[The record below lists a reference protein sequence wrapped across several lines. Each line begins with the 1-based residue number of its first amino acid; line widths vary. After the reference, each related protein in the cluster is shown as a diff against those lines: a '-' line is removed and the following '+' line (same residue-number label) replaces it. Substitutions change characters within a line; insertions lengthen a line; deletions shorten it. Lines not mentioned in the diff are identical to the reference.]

1 VGICICGLGRVGR
14 IDRDRPRISHPSAVP
29 PPRRPRRRRPPLP
42 PSAAVV
48 PPLLRRPQI
57 EVLLL
62 HLSSPSPPHHPCSR
76 TPNPTNLTILS
87 NGVSKPIGIH
97 QPPTQHATDPVLR
110 IKPASTGERS
120 KGARCGAPG
129 PVPAR
134 RSRGKKDRTGSG
146 PSQCGC
152 LRATGTLP
160 RSLR

>member
-1 VGICICGLGRVGR
+1 MSCVSVSLVLVQRRVFLRSRNRMHAEGFQRGRTR
-14 IDRDRPRISHPSAVP
+14 AMLPKTDSPNT
-29 PPRRPRRRRPPLP
+29 PLP
-42 PSAAVV
+42 
-48 PPLLRRPQI
+48 RRPQI

-62 HLSSPSPPHHPCSR
+62 HLASPSPPHHHCSR
-76 TPNPTNLTILS
+76 TLNPTNLTILS

-110 IKPASTGERS
+110 IKPTSTGERS

-134 RSRGKKDRTGSG
+134 RSRGKKDCTGSG